1 MRPTAILLQS
11 LTKHTSIKTTCTCH
25 LHLSLSAQN
34 VLRQTVFCPWIL
46 MCEHHRWHDSYTSLV
61 VGTDL
66 DWLIPQSLYPFSCP
80 SIHLPGFSLGKD
92 FDTLFLHFIL
102 HNIHTVLPNFFH
114 IIAHT
119 NSIKVSENW
128 TQSTKNFNKRSGL
141 RHISSMLPTPC
152 CGKRHIAIQW
162 RYNNIFHLKHT
173 INIIQKLDKI
183 QTYRPKLKS
192 FLFNE
197 FGGIHQKI
205 HIFVIFTEG
214 NSQKSPLWELGHI
227 GKLC

>member
-1 MRPTAILLQS
+1 MWLPWWSIWGNSTVRPTAILLQS

-25 LHLSLSAQN
+25 LQLSLSAQN

-46 MCEHHRWHDSYTSLV
+46 MCEHHRWHNSYTSLV

-66 DWLIPQSLYPFSCP
+66 DWLIPQSLCPFSCP
-80 SIHLPGFSLGKD
+80 SIHLPGFFLGKD
-92 FDTLFLHFIL
+92 FDTLFLYFIL
-102 HNIHTVLPNFFH
+102 HNIHTVLCNFFH

-128 TQSTKNFNKRSGL
+128 TQSTKYFNKRSGL
-141 RHISSMLPTPC
+141 RHISSMLPTHC

-183 QTYRPKLKS
+183 QTYRPKL
-192 FLFNE
+192 
-197 FGGIHQKI
+197 
-205 HIFVIFTEG
+205 
-214 NSQKSPLWELGHI
+214 
-227 GKLC
+227 

>member
-1 MRPTAILLQS
+1 MWLPWWSIWGNSTVRPTAILLQS

-25 LHLSLSAQN
+25 LQLSLSAQN

-80 SIHLPGFSLGKD
+80 SIHLPGFFLGKD

-102 HNIHTVLPNFFH
+102 HNIHTVLRNFFH

-119 NSIKVSENW
+119 NSIKVSGNW

-183 QTYRPKLKS
+183 QTYRPKL
-192 FLFNE
+192 
-197 FGGIHQKI
+197 
-205 HIFVIFTEG
+205 
-214 NSQKSPLWELGHI
+214 
-227 GKLC
+227 